1 MTPRSPQPST
11 ASTSSSCTAASGRAA
26 VINHT
31 EPHSLSPSVR
41 LPRNRPHPRCP
52 CGVMLEFVATRG
64 TGLRFT
70 SRSARP
76 PTRPRRRSSKV
87 IAPVAR
93 WVFFLG
99 CLLALYYFIV
109 AFDPE
114 LLRWLLARLHR

>member
-1 MTPRSPQPST
+1 
-11 ASTSSSCTAASGRAA
+11 
-26 VINHT
+26 
-31 EPHSLSPSVR
+31 
-41 LPRNRPHPRCP
+41 
-52 CGVMLEFVATRG
+52 MLEFVATRG